1 MGSGSEIGRREGDLT
16 PRMGSSGACARP
28 AKTDDDAMVGKAWR
42 EESASAAEEEVLVV
56 VAVRAEEGSRWRT
69 SVLNLRSALGCAPR
83 TLADG
88 IVAQA
93 RVRRAREAFL
103 PFLARSRGGN
113 EAGERGVGGRGGG
126 GERRAQPGAA
136 AESRLEKGKRRAAAA
151 DDVDSC
157 FSRGTWTR
165 VCGVEANACALFFV
179 RWWCR
184 GPWQCGTTTFYI
196 GSLARSVRESVP
208 WRQGPAPR
216 LHEVRPEILRQ
227 RPSLLPNSLNK
238 SSV

>member
-113 EAGERGVGGRGGG
+113 EAGERGVGGGSGVRNRVRPPSRAWKRENGG
-126 GERRAQPGAA
+126 RPPRMTWIA
-136 AESRLEKGKRRAAAA
+136 
-151 DDVDSC
+151 V
-157 FSRGTWTR
+157 SRGAR
-165 VCGVEANACALFFV
+165 GREYAASRRMRARYSLFDGGAV
-179 RWWCR
+179 AR
-184 GPWQCGTTTFYI
+184 G
-196 GSLARSVRESVP
+196 SVAR
-208 WRQGPAPR
+208 R
-216 LHEVRPEILRQ
+216 LFI
-227 RPSLLPNSLNK
+227 
-238 SSV
+238 

>member
-93 RVRRAREAFL
+93 RVRRAGETR
-103 PFLARSRGGN
+103 RGS
-113 EAGERGVGGRGGG
+113 VPWGGG
-126 GERRAQPGAA
+126 GEGAA
-136 AESRLEKGKRRAAAA
+136 CATGCGRRVAPGKGKTAGGRR
-151 DDVDSC
+151 
-157 FSRGTWTR
+157 G
-165 VCGVEANACALFFV
+165 
-179 RWWCR
+179 
-184 GPWQCGTTTFYI
+184 
-196 GSLARSVRESVP
+196 
-208 WRQGPAPR
+208 
-216 LHEVRPEILRQ
+216 
-227 RPSLLPNSLNK
+227 
-238 SSV
+238 

>member
-93 RVRRAREAFL
+93 RVRRAGETR
-103 PFLARSRGGN
+103 RGSVPWG
-113 EAGERGVGGRGGG
+113 GGR
-126 GERRAQPGAA
+126 ERRAQPGAA

-151 DDVDSC
+151 DDVD
-157 FSRGTWTR
+157 
-165 VCGVEANACALFFV
+165 
-179 RWWCR
+179 
-184 GPWQCGTTTFYI
+184 
-196 GSLARSVRESVP
+196 
-208 WRQGPAPR
+208 
-216 LHEVRPEILRQ
+216 
-227 RPSLLPNSLNK
+227 
-238 SSV
+238 

>member
-1 MGSGSEIGRREGDLT
+1 
-16 PRMGSSGACARP
+16 
-28 AKTDDDAMVGKAWR
+28 MVGKAWR

-103 PFLARSRGGN
+103 PFLARPRGGN
-113 EAGERGVGGRGGG
+113 EAGERAVGGG
-126 GERRAQPGAA
+126 GRERRAQPGAA

-151 DDVDSC
+151 DDVD
-157 FSRGTWTR
+157 
-165 VCGVEANACALFFV
+165 
-179 RWWCR
+179 
-184 GPWQCGTTTFYI
+184 
-196 GSLARSVRESVP
+196 
-208 WRQGPAPR
+208 
-216 LHEVRPEILRQ
+216 
-227 RPSLLPNSLNK
+227 
-238 SSV
+238 